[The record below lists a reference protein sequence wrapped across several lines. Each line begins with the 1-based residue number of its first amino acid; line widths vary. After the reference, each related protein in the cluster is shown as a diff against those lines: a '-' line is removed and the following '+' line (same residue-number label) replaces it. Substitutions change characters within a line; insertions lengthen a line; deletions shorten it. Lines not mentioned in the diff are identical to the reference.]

1 MNTKSSQAVG
11 VAKGGILTMGKRKRR
26 SASVARSTTATSSS
40 PVSSDTE
47 EENYAS
53 CATPKAS
60 QRKTKK
66 TAKKATSQRLRERLA
81 ASERMNARL
90 LVERAARVSIAQW

>member
-1 MNTKSSQAVG
+1 M
-11 VAKGGILTMGKRKRR
+11 
-26 SASVARSTTATSSS
+26 ARSTTATSSS